1 MLRRM
6 LLASR
11 ANAQQFRQIRTRYP
25 AALNPALF
33 STETTASSSDYLK
46 SAQEVKASD
55 EQAKPELPSDA
66 EQSDLISGNMLDV
79 LTAHN
84 PGFKRSQANLR
95 RLKAQVSGNAIPPEE
110 RMRAIFGYLLQ
121 ESRDEVTRLRELGPE
136 KLSTVLQTHR
146 ENAHLRRKQHAQTA
160 EDLAAL
166 MAQELM
172 INSTGGDKYLQNT
185 EHLLLLLLHM
195 LRSKSQIL
203 DIDQIVEVFETC
215 KLIPGT
221 QNRLKGILLSGRL
234 LYSLGKV
241 RMDPFNES
249 FYIDAL
255 LYHGYYKD
263 AWQLFESYKDRVNQR
278 WWYEMGMMV
287 TLRSNQ
293 LRKYDLLFRQTIDK
307 FGESYVRPKVLK
319 TAIKKK
325 LYMGDF
331 KSANKLTEYF
341 MQIGRDLGFEKAAHH
356 DSSDEVPN
364 FDAEEQANEFLNA
377 LENPTYSDVMDIIQ
391 AHLFRRNYAYAF
403 KLFAQFL
410 EQADSQNTDV
420 AQLLVRLQMLM
431 INDIETLKKAIQPFL
446 KPNTEREALSKL
458 EASFNFSIEN
468 IGLSDARRALDFLL
482 FRNMEALTSQPAMTG
497 LVYKYIVQNWAD
509 SETDNSIDPSKKF
522 QGIIKILLINKQE
535 DAALQVL
542 SKLEQSDGSGF
553 YPRVNGHHYS
563 LFADYYL
570 KALMGTKS
578 VLKRERL
585 IDKVH
590 KVVGRMERFSVP
602 FNATITASLIAFYR
616 EVPDLEECFKLIN
629 SILVENSR
637 SSEVAMNNATPFFEM
652 RLVTSKLYQEI
663 WKTYRLYHSFSADWS
678 LLEPSSYR
686 MGWKS
691 YVLGAKKTL
700 NVKPAVPMSE
710 LFRQMV
716 ELDNIMPTPK
726 FYSNILIT
734 LAKGRDFITMI
745 AVLQYMKTKH
755 AVVLE
760 DALQKY
766 LYVSLER
773 AYVELER
780 KGISS
785 GNSVLGFQ
793 SATTLAKEKV
803 KSMIQEGQVLKKLYE
818 DPTNDMV
825 SQISSYIKKADPTG
839 METLPPLLRSL
850 GLDTSLMK
858 H

>member
-11 ANAQQFRQIRTRYP
+11 ANAPQFRQIRTRYP
-25 AALNPALF
+25 SMLHPDHF
-33 STETTASSSDYLK
+33 SPDKASSVIGNIKNITDP
-46 SAQEVKASD
+46 EHF
-55 EQAKPELPSDA
+55 EEHEKPQLPSAA
-66 EQSDLISGNMLDV
+66 EQTDLISGNMLDV

-95 RLKAQVSGNAIPPEE
+95 RLKTQVSDHALPTEHKI
-110 RMRAIFGYLLQ
+110 RAIFRYLLQ
-121 ESRDEVTRLRELGPE
+121 ESQDELSRLRELGPE
-136 KLSTVLQTHR
+136 KVNTVLQAHR
-146 ENAHLRRKQHAQTA
+146 ENAYLRRKQQAKTA
-160 EDLAAL
+160 EDLAGL
-166 MAQELM
+166 MAQELL
-172 INSTGGDKYLQNT
+172 IKDAKGDSYLQNT

-195 LRSKSQIL
+195 LRSKSQVLEIE
-203 DIDQIVEVFETC
+203 QIVEALETC

-221 QNRLKGILLSGRL
+221 QNRLRGIFLSGRL

-255 LYHGYYKD
+255 LYHGCYKD

-278 WWYEMGMMV
+278 WWYELGMIV
-287 TLRSNQ
+287 ALRSNQ
-293 LRKYDLLFRQTIDK
+293 VRKYDLLFKQTIDK
-307 FGESYVRPKVLK
+307 FGESYIQPKVLK

-331 KSANKLTEYF
+331 KSANRLTNFF
-341 MQIGRDLGFEKAAHH
+341 MQIGGDLGFKKATN
-356 DSSDEVPN
+356 DGDTSNIPE
-364 FDAEEQANEFLNA
+364 FETEEQANQFLNA

-391 AHLFRRNYAYAF
+391 AHLFRRNHAYAF

-410 EQADSQNTDV
+410 EQADSHSTDV

-431 INDIETLKKAIQPFL
+431 INDIQTLKKAIQPFL
-446 KPNTEREALSKL
+446 KPNTEQEALSKL
-458 EASFNFSIEN
+458 EESFNFSIEKT
-468 IGLSDARRALDFLL
+468 GLSDARRALDFLL
-482 FRNMEALTSQPAMTG
+482 FRNMEALTSQPTMTG
-497 LVYKYIVQNWAD
+497 VVYKYIVQNWAD
-509 SETDNSIDPSKKF
+509 SKNDNSIDPSKKF
-522 QGIIKILLINKQE
+522 QGIIKILLINNKE

-553 YPRVNGHHYS
+553 NPGVNGHHYAQ
-563 LFADYYL
+563 LADYYL
-570 KALMGTKS
+570 KALKSTKS

-585 IDKVH
+585 VDKVRPIMN
-590 KVVGRMERFSVP
+590 RMEKFSIP

-616 EVPDLEECFKLIN
+616 EVPDIDECFKLIN

-637 SSEVAMNNATPFFEM
+637 SSEVAMNNVTPFFEM

-678 LLEPSSYR
+678 LLEPSAYR

-691 YVLGAKKTL
+691 YVLGAKRTL
-700 NVKPAVPMSE
+700 NSEPTLSMSE

-716 ELDNIMPTPK
+716 ELNNIMPTPK

-734 LAKGRDFITMI
+734 LAKGRDFVTMI

-760 DALQKY
+760 DALRKY

-785 GNSVLGFQ
+785 GNSVLAFQ
-793 SATTLAKEKV
+793 SATARAKEKV
-803 KSMIQEGQVLKKLYE
+803 KSMIQEGQVLKKVHE
-818 DPTNDMV
+818 DPIDDMV
-825 SQISSYIKKADPTG
+825 SQISSYIQRADPTG
-839 METLPPLLRSL
+839 MELLPPLLRSL
-850 GLDTSLMK
+850 GLDMTPVK
-858 H
+858 Q

>member
-11 ANAQQFRQIRTRYP
+11 ANAPQFRQIRTRYP
-25 AALNPALF
+25 SMLHPDHF
-33 STETTASSSDYLK
+33 SPDKASSVIGNIKNITDP
-46 SAQEVKASD
+46 EHF
-55 EQAKPELPSDA
+55 EEHEKPQLPSAA
-66 EQSDLISGNMLDV
+66 EQTDLISGNMLDV

-95 RLKAQVSGNAIPPEE
+95 RLKTQVSDHALPTEHKI
-110 RMRAIFGYLLQ
+110 RAIFRYLLQ
-121 ESRDEVTRLRELGPE
+121 ESQDELSRLRELGPE
-136 KLSTVLQTHR
+136 KVNTVLQAHR
-146 ENAHLRRKQHAQTA
+146 ENAYLRRKQQAKTA
-160 EDLAAL
+160 EDLAGL
-166 MAQELM
+166 MAQELL
-172 INSTGGDKYLQNT
+172 IKDAKGDSYLQNT

-195 LRSKSQIL
+195 LRSKSQVLEIE
-203 DIDQIVEVFETC
+203 QIVEALETC

-221 QNRLKGILLSGRL
+221 QNRLRGIFLSGRL

-255 LYHGYYKD
+255 LYHGCYKD

-278 WWYEMGMMV
+278 WWYELGMIV
-287 TLRSNQ
+287 ALRSNQ
-293 LRKYDLLFRQTIDK
+293 VRKYDLLFKQTIDK
-307 FGESYVRPKVLK
+307 FGESYIQPKVLK

-331 KSANKLTEYF
+331 KSANRLTNFF
-341 MQIGRDLGFEKAAHH
+341 MQIGGDLGFKKATN
-356 DSSDEVPN
+356 DGDTSNIPE
-364 FDAEEQANEFLNA
+364 FETEEQANQFLNA

-391 AHLFRRNYAYAF
+391 AHLFRRNHAYAF

-410 EQADSQNTDV
+410 EQADSHSTDV

-431 INDIETLKKAIQPFL
+431 INDIQTLKKAIQPFL
-446 KPNTEREALSKL
+446 KPNTEQEALSKL
-458 EASFNFSIEN
+458 EESFNFSIEKT
-468 IGLSDARRALDFLL
+468 GLSDARRALDFLL
-482 FRNMEALTSQPAMTG
+482 FRNMEALTSQPTMTG
-497 LVYKYIVQNWAD
+497 VVYKYIVQNWAD
-509 SETDNSIDPSKKF
+509 SKNDNSIDPSKKF
-522 QGIIKILLINKQE
+522 QGIIKILLINNKE

-563 LFADYYL
+563 LLADYYL
-570 KALMGTKS
+570 KALKSTKS

-585 IDKVH
+585 VDKVRTIMN
-590 KVVGRMERFSVP
+590 RMEKFSIP

-616 EVPDLEECFKLIN
+616 EVPDIDECFKLIN

-637 SSEVAMNNATPFFEM
+637 SSEVAMNNVTPFFEM

-678 LLEPSSYR
+678 LLEPSAYR

-691 YVLGAKKTL
+691 YVLGAKRTL
-700 NVKPAVPMSE
+700 NSEPTLSMSE

-716 ELDNIMPTPK
+716 ELNNIMPTPK

-734 LAKGRDFITMI
+734 LAKGRDFVTMI

-760 DALQKY
+760 DALRKY

-785 GNSVLGFQ
+785 GNSVLAFQ
-793 SATTLAKEKV
+793 SATALAKEKV
-803 KSMIQEGQVLKKLYE
+803 KSMIQEGQVLKKVHE
-818 DPTNDMV
+818 DPIDDMV
-825 SQISSYIKKADPTG
+825 SQISSYIQRADPTG
-839 METLPPLLRSL
+839 MELLPPLLRSL
-850 GLDTSLMK
+850 GLDMTPVK
-858 H
+858 Q